1 MRRHRHDGRL
11 TLAGAIALVAC
22 ASSAQGQGL
31 PVFDPLNYGQN
42 LLTAARALENI
53 QNQVR
58 MLQGQAQQ
66 LLRMDQNLRPLGGG
80 IGGDLQSTLSQLR
93 ARIGEGDAIA
103 LKVRETDAAFQRL
116 YPKTFGDTV
125 TSDEM
130 VQAARTR
137 WEEAQAGFRRAA
149 LLQGQVNENMDG
161 DGRLLGTVL
170 QRSQSAVGAL
180 QVAQAGNELAALGI
194 KQTLQLQAL
203 LAVQHRA
210 DTADRL
216 RSVIA
221 EEEARARF
229 KSFVGNGRA
238 YTRGP

>member
-1 MRRHRHDGRL
+1 MRRHDRRL
-11 TLAGAIALVAC
+11 IPAAAIAIAAC
-22 ASSAQGQGL
+22 ASAAEAQGL
-31 PVFDPLNYGQN
+31 TVFDPLNYGQN
-42 LLTAARALENI
+42 LLTAARALENL

-58 MLQGQAQQ
+58 LLQGQAQQ
-66 LLRMDQNLRPLGGG
+66 LLRMDLNLQPISGS
-80 IGGDLQSTLSQLR
+80 IGGDLQSTLAQLR

-116 YPKTFGDTV
+116 YPRTFDDTV
-125 TSDEM
+125 TSDQM

-149 LLQGQVNENMDG
+149 LLQGQVNENIDG
-161 DGRLLGTVL
+161 DGRLLGSVL
-170 QRSQSAVGAL
+170 LRSQSAVGAL
-180 QVAQAGNELAALGI
+180 QVAQAGNELTALSV
-194 KQTLQLQAL
+194 KQALQMQAL

-229 KSFVGNGRA
+229 KSFVGTGRA

>member
-22 ASSAQGQGL
+22 VSTAEAQGL
-31 PVFDPLNYGQN
+31 TVFDPLNYGRN
-42 LLTAARALENI
+42 LLTAARALENL

-93 ARIGEGDAIA
+93 ARIGQGDAVA
-103 LKVRETDAAFQRL
+103 LKVRETDAAFERL
-116 YPKTFGDTV
+116 YPKTFGDAV
-125 TSDEM
+125 TSDQM

-137 WEEAQAGFRRAA
+137 WEEAHAGFRRAA
-149 LLQGQVNENMDG
+149 LLQGQVSENIDG
-161 DGRLLGTVL
+161 DGRLLSSVL
-170 QRSQSAVGAL
+170 LRSQSAVGAL
-180 QVAQAGNELAALGI
+180 QVAQAGNELTALGV
-194 KQTLQLQAL
+194 KQALQLQAL
-203 LAVQHRA
+203 LAVQQRA

>member
-1 MRRHRHDGRL
+1 MRRHDRRL
-11 TLAGAIALVAC
+11 IPAAAIALAAC
-22 ASSAQGQGL
+22 VSSAKAQGL
-31 PVFDPLNYGQN
+31 TVFDPLNYGQN

-93 ARIGEGDAIA
+93 ARIGQGDAVA
-103 LKVRETDAAFQRL
+103 LKVRETDAAFERL
-116 YPKTFGDTV
+116 YPKTFGDAV
-125 TSDEM
+125 TSDQM

-137 WEEAQAGFRRAA
+137 WEEAHAAFRRSA
-149 LLQGQVNENMDG
+149 LLQGQVSETIDG
-161 DGRLLGTVL
+161 DGRLLGTL
-170 QRSQSAVGAL
+170 LLRSQSAVGAL

-203 LAVQHRA
+203 LAVQQRA

-221 EEEARARF
+221 EEESRARF
-229 KSFVGNGRA
+229 KTFVGIGRA

>member
-1 MRRHRHDGRL
+1 MRLHDRRL
-11 TLAGAIALVAC
+11 ISAVTIALAVC
-22 ASSAQGQGL
+22 VSSAKAQGL
-31 PVFDPLNYGQN
+31 TVFDPLNYGQN

-58 MLQGQAQQ
+58 LLQGQAQQ
-66 LLRMDQNLRPLGGG
+66 LLRMDQNLRPLSGG
-80 IGGDLQSTLSQLR
+80 IGGDLQGTLSQLR

-103 LKVRETDAAFQRL
+103 MKVRETDAAFQRL
-116 YPKTFGDTV
+116 YPKTFSDAV
-125 TSDEM
+125 TSDQM

-137 WEEAQAGFRRAA
+137 WEEAHAGFRRSA
-149 LLQGQVNENMDG
+149 LLQGQVGENIDG
-161 DGRLLGTVL
+161 DGRLLSSVL
-170 QRSQSAVGAL
+170 LRSQSAVGAL
-180 QVAQAGNELAALGI
+180 QVAQAGNELTALGV
-194 KQTLQLQAL
+194 KQALQLQAL

-221 EEEARARF
+221 EEESRARF

>member
-1 MRRHRHDGRL
+1 MRRHDRRL
-11 TLAGAIALVAC
+11 IPAATIALVAC
-22 ASSAQGQGL
+22 VSSAQGQGL
-31 PVFDPLNYGQN
+31 TVFDPLNYGQN
-42 LLTAARALENI
+42 LLTAARVLENL

-66 LLRMDQNLRPLGGG
+66 LLRMDQNLRPLSGG
-80 IGGDLQSTLSQLR
+80 IGGDLQSTLAQLR

-116 YPKTFGDTV
+116 YPKTFSDTV

-137 WEEAQAGFRRAA
+137 WEEAHAGFRRAA
-149 LLQGQVNENMDG
+149 LLQGQVTETIDG

>member
-1 MRRHRHDGRL
+1 MRRHDRRL
-11 TLAGAIALVAC
+11 IPAAAIALAAC
-22 ASSAQGQGL
+22 VSSAKAQGL
-31 PVFDPLNYGQN
+31 TVFDPLNYGQN
-42 LLTAARALENI
+42 LLTAARALENL

-58 MLQGQAQQ
+58 LLQGQAQQ

-80 IGGDLQSTLSQLR
+80 ISGDLQSTLAQMR

-103 LKVRETDAAFQRL
+103 LKVRETDAAFERL
-116 YPKTFGDTV
+116 YPKTFGDAV
-125 TSDEM
+125 TSDQM

-137 WEEAQAGFRRAA
+137 WEEAQAGFRRAS
-149 LLQGQVNENMDG
+149 LLQGQVSENIDG
-161 DGRLLGTVL
+161 DGRLLGSVL

-180 QVAQAGNELAALGI
+180 QVAQAGNELAALGV
-194 KQTLQLQAL
+194 KQALQLQAL
-203 LAVQHRA
+203 LAVQQRA

-221 EEEARARF
+221 EEESRARF
-229 KSFVGNGRA
+229 KSFVGNGRG